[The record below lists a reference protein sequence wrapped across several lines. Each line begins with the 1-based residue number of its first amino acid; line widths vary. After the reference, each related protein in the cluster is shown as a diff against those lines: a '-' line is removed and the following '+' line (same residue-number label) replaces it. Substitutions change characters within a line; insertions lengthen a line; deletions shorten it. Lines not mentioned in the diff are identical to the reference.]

1 MAEKE
6 YIEREALI
14 NDLEEARPL
23 NWTDSEAELT
33 EQTDFELF
41 ENLVKSQSTADVQEV
56 RHGKWV
62 YINKDLDWLDWADC
76 KCSECGYTDTFAN
89 DTEFFYNYC
98 PECGAKMDKE

>member
-33 EQTDFELF
+33 EQADFELF

-56 RHGKWV
+56 VRCKDCIWWESRTV
-62 YINKDLDWLDWADC
+62 NKKGFVICPATGMDICAKDY
-76 KCSECGYTDTFAN
+76 CSYGEKRS
-89 DTEFFYNYC
+89 EQ
-98 PECGAKMDKE
+98 E